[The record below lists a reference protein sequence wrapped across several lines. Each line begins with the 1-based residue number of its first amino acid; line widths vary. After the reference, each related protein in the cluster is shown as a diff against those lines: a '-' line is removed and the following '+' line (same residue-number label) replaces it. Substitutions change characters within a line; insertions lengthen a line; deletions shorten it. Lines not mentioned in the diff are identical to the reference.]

1 LEAAFPD
8 RRMGM
13 FRATLDRQQ
22 ARYVNDPLRM
32 FSGTVPLGLLG
43 LLGSYTA
50 NINIPQNTLMASVQ
64 VAWGPQTSINDL
76 SMQLINPNGGAG
88 LLVNTL
94 NLPVLT
100 GRRERAVVKNPTP
113 GTWGVKLTHTLIG
126 TPQSFTGTLETTH
139 AEYPPLADIG
149 GLTNVA
155 KAEVYQNLRSFVMA
169 TSGNNFRPQF
179 TVSRYD
185 LASALLVGGRVPQYM
200 AGQPRFT
207 DATDRVMRN
216 IVESVQ
222 SAPGGPLF
230 TDASPGGCF
239 RPNDR
244 ATRLT
249 TAIALVRAAGLRS
262 QAESLAGTSLPL
274 TDAYSIP
281 SNLRGYVKVALDR
294 GLMTAD
300 GNVFRPNDAMKR
312 FELAKAMAGMA
323 RLATQ

>member
-1 LEAAFPD
+1 
-8 RRMGM
+8 
-13 FRATLDRQQ
+13 
-22 ARYVNDPLRM
+22 
-32 FSGTVPLGLLG
+32 
-43 LLGSYTA
+43 
-50 NINIPQNTLMASVQ
+50 
-64 VAWGPQTSINDL
+64 
-76 SMQLINPNGGAG
+76 
-88 LLVNTL
+88 
-94 NLPVLT
+94 LT

-126 TPQSFTGTLETTH
+126 TPQSFIGTLETTH

-185 LASALLVGGRVPQYM
+185 LASALVVGGRVPQYM

-222 SAPGGPLF
+222 SAPGGSLF

-239 RPNDR
+239 RPSDR

-300 GNVFRPNDAMKR
+300 GNVFRPNDALKR
-312 FELAKAMAGMA
+312 VELAKAVAGIV